1 MNIDC
6 HGDMNMVTALLLS
19 GGTGTR
25 MGVETPKQYIE
36 VNGKPIIAYCLHT
49 LLFHEGIDAVQIVAD
64 DMWRETILTCMKR
77 FQDGGCDVTAPKKKD
92 CGIEKFRGFSAPGET
107 RQLSILNGL
116 EDIAKYASDA
126 DYVLVHDAARPLL
139 SAALVADCLKA
150 AALHD
155 GAIPVLPMKDTVYFS
170 DDRERITS
178 LLERSRIFAGQA
190 PEAFQLGKYVEANRA
205 LLPERIL
212 KINGSTEPAIMA
224 GMDIAMIPGDE
235 GNFKI
240 TTRADLVRFQE
251 VVWHESMGAA
261 RDK

>member
-1 MNIDC
+1 M
-6 HGDMNMVTALLLS
+6 TALILS

-36 VNGKPIIAYCLHT
+36 VNGRPVISYCMER
-49 LLFHEGIDAVQIVAD
+49 LFAHESIDAVQIVAD
-64 DMWRETILTCMKR
+64 DMWRELILKCV
-77 FQDGGCDVTAPKKKD
+77 DGLCAVQRDKD
-92 CGIEKFRGFSAPGET
+92 MGAGMAQGTGGMPSAGTVDKFRGFSAPGET

-150 AALHD
+150 AASHD

-170 DDRERITS
+170 EDRERITS

-190 PEAFQLGKYVEANRA
+190 PEVFLLGKYMEANRA

-212 KINGSTEPAIMA
+212 KINGSTEPAVMA

-240 TTRADLVRFQE
+240 TTKADLERFRECVSTCGGQ
-251 VVWHESMGAA
+251 A
-261 RDK
+261 